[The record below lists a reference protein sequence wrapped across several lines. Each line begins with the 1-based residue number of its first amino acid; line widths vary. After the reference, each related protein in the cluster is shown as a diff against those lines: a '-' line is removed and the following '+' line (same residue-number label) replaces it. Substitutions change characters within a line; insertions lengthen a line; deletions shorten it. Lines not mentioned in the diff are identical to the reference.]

1 MRDIEPTS
9 NEALAMAQRLV
20 GEDLADLDAAVR
32 ARDLTNTRRLAFDLL
47 QRAHPYRAVP
57 DGVAA
62 RVLAAR
68 ASAGLLVRVTQRDI
82 LDHYRELECEARR
95 RDEGAYHWHIG
106 FDE

>member
-9 NEALAMAQRLV
+9 DEALASAQDLV
-20 GEDLADLDAAVR
+20 ASDLADLDAAVR
-32 ARDLTNTRRLAFDLL
+32 ARDLTTTRRLAFDLL

-68 ASAGLLVRVTQRDI
+68 ASAGLLVRVTQRGI

-95 RDEGAYHWHIG
+95 LDEAEYHWLVG
-106 FDE
+106 SDD

>member
-9 NEALAMAQRLV
+9 DEALAMAQRLV
-20 GEDLADLDAAVR
+20 GDDIAELDAAVR
-32 ARDLTNTRRLAFDLL
+32 ARDLTATRRLAFNLL

-68 ASAGLLVRVTQRDI
+68 TSAGLLVRVTQRDV
-82 LDHYRELECEARR
+82 LEHYREAEREARR
-95 RDEGAYHWHIG
+95 RDESACNWHLG